1 MAREGGGGDAFG
13 IGGLVALMVLIA
25 IGAYVMYEVTGS
37 LDTTADSYAENAIE
51 NVEDKGASVW
61 SLAAILGIVIV
72 AALIIGIVIRSLSG
86 GR

>member
-13 IGGLVALMVLIA
+13 IGGLEALMVLIA